1 MLQQTITS
9 WGRVLKHSHHVFNIA
24 HRFSLLP
31 NVNHEFGT
39 LLPYG
44 NGRSYGDSALNVG
57 GTLIKTDALHHFMA
71 FDPSTGVLRCE
82 SGVLLADILKIVV
95 SQGWFLPVTP
105 GTRFITV
112 GGAIAN
118 DVHGKNHHVM
128 GTFGDHLRCFE
139 LLRSDGQRM
148 LCSRTEHA
156 DFFRATV
163 GGLGLTGLVTWAEL
177 QLRRIGNPWMDVET
191 IRYRSLTEFFELC
204 TQSDQ
209 DYEYTVSWV
218 DCAGTGRSFGR
229 GLFMRANHAPVDCQP
244 ACYQAKTRTFPF
256 VPPVSLVNKLS
267 LNLFNMAYYHKQSS
281 DQTRMIQHYEP
292 FFYPL
297 DGLLQWN
304 KMYGPKGFY
313 QYQCILP
320 LGSGEQAISK
330 LLAEISQSGMGSFL
344 AVLKVCGDLP
354 SVGLLSFPQKGVSL
368 ALDFPNQGHR
378 LQQLFSRLDT
388 IVAGEG
394 GRLYPAKDA
403 CMPATLFR
411 SGYPQWQTF
420 RQFIDPNFSSSFWRR
435 VMEGV

>member
-1 MLQQTITS
+1 MS
-9 WGRVLKHSHHVFNIA
+9 S
-24 HRFSLLP
+24 
-31 NVNHEFGT
+31 
-39 LLPYG
+39 
-44 NGRSYGDSALNVG
+44 
-57 GTLIKTDALHHFMA
+57 
-71 FDPSTGVLRCE
+71 
-82 SGVLLADILKIVV
+82 
-95 SQGWFLPVTP
+95 
-105 GTRFITV
+105 
-112 GGAIAN
+112 
-118 DVHGKNHHVM
+118 
-128 GTFGDHLRCFE
+128 
-139 LLRSDGQRM
+139 
-148 LCSRTEHA
+148 
-156 DFFRATV
+156 
-163 GGLGLTGLVTWAEL
+163 
-177 QLRRIGNPWMDVET
+177 PWMDVET

-218 DCAGTGRSFGR
+218 DCAGTGKNLGR
-229 GLFMRANHAPVDCQP
+229 GLFMRANHAPVDCQSP
-244 ACYQAKTRTFPF
+244 CYQTKTRTFPF

-267 LNLFNMAYYHKQSS
+267 LNVFNMAYYHKQSS

-304 KMYGPKGFY
+304 RMYGPKGFY

-320 LGSGEQAISK
+320 LGSGEQAIGK

-368 ALDFPNQGHR
+368 ALDFPNQGAR
-378 LQQLFSRLDT
+378 LQQLFSRLDA
-388 IVAGEG
+388 IVADAG

-411 SGYPQWQTF
+411 SGYPQWQAF

-435 VMEGV
+435 VMEGA